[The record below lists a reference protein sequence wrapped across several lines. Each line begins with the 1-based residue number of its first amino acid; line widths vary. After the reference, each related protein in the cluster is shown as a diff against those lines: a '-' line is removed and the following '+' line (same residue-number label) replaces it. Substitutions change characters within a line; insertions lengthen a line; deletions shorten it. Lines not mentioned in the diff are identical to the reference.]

1 MSSPSTPRRLR
12 VIQVPAEPPPTPPD
26 VIAGA
31 PDPRTP
37 LVARRWWL
45 LSVVAAVVAAA
56 GDVVAL
62 LAAHRIYGQET
73 TGFVDQLRA
82 QDVVGLVAVAPL
94 LVVLGARA
102 RRGSV
107 RAYTGWLG
115 CVTFTAYS
123 YAIYAFS
130 VHFGPLFPVWVAVLG
145 LSFYALL
152 GALTTGDAVAVA
164 RSFQRRAM
172 PLLGGTLVVS
182 GTAFALLWLGQIAT
196 DLVAG
201 TGSGSA
207 DALLLPTNP
216 VHVLDLALFLPAVL
230 GLSFYALLGA
240 LTTGDAVAV
249 ARSFRRRA
257 MPLLGGTL
265 VVSGTAFAL
274 LWLGQI
280 ATDLVAG
287 PGSGTAAALHLP
299 TNPVHVLDLALFL
312 PAVLTSAVLLLRRR
326 ALGYVTA
333 PAVLVFLILTCLPVL
348 VTPLMSLA
356 AGRPADWGAAPPMGV
371 VLVASAAVL
380 ARALGSARPSL
391 SAGPSSGPS
400 TGSSSGP
407 GGRRRRA
414 RP

>member
-1 MSSPSTPRRLR
+1 MSSPSTPRRLPF
-12 VIQVPAEPPPTPPD
+12 VQVPAEPPPTPTD
-26 VIAGA
+26 GVAGS
-31 PDPRTP
+31 PEPRTP
-37 LVARRWWL
+37 LVARQWWL
-45 LSVVAAVVAAA
+45 LSVAAVVVAAA

-62 LAAHRIYGQET
+62 LAARRMYGQET

-82 QDVVGLVAVAPL
+82 QDVVGLVVVAPL
-94 LVVLGARA
+94 LVVLGAGA

-115 CVTFTAYS
+115 CVAFTAYS

-130 VHFGPLFPVWVAVLG
+130 VHFGPLFPAWVAVLG

-164 RSFQRRAM
+164 RSFQ
-172 PLLGGTLVVS
+172 
-182 GTAFALLWLGQIAT
+182 
-196 DLVAG
+196 
-201 TGSGSA
+201 
-207 DALLLPTNP
+207 
-216 VHVLDLALFLPAVL
+216 
-230 GLSFYALLGA
+230 
-240 LTTGDAVAV
+240 
-249 ARSFRRRA
+249 RRA